1 MKKKAANLIIPA
13 LFCFAIMAESFA
25 PSRICAPSGGF
36 LAQKDSVD
44 TFALLLHEGDSLRK
58 AYCFGA
64 SAESFDEA
72 AQTAPDSLSRLRAEE
87 EAMLSRNG
95 LSMLSYCSKPTVVAR
110 QRFSLEDFFLY
121 YPMPDRS
128 WRAVP
133 NVLDSIA
140 PSALQKATFVQG
152 NETTIYY
159 SAADADGARN
169 IYRTEFADTIW
180 TVPALAAERI
190 TSSGNEIF
198 PILGND
204 GKALY
209 FASDGLYGMG
219 GYDLYVSLWDDTIND
234 WGTPSNLGF
243 PFSSPFDD
251 FLCINTSDG
260 KHTIFA
266 SNRDCSKDSVYVYV
280 LEYDSLPMHS
290 LVEDE
295 SDDIR
300 TLAALHPAADAS
312 RVDNEVLSSPLDDAG
327 SGVLR
332 EYVDKVLQIKQIR
345 DSIRIKVS
353 RADAARDLYASADEA
368 GRQAMAE
375 KLISYEESIVSLE
388 EALNTANRELQKLEM
403 DMILSGKTLDFDK
416 VQALADKE
424 VKGAD
429 QGYAFSARSLGAD
442 LQMKIEQ
449 PEPEF
454 DYSFMILPE
463 GRFAEDNNLPDGIV
477 YQIQLFSKSRQ
488 AEVKDLKGL
497 SPVFWRKSGT
507 AKYTYFAGLFRT
519 YNDALSNLNKVKKA
533 GFKTAFIVAFRNGES
548 VTVATA
554 RKQEKPA
561 K

>member
-25 PSRICAPSGGF
+25 PSLTCAPSYGY
-36 LAQKDSVD
+36 LVQKDSVD
-44 TFALLLHEGDSLRK
+44 TFALLLREGDSLRK

-64 SAESFDEA
+64 SAESFDDA
-72 AQTAPDSLSRLRAEE
+72 ALAAPDSLSRLRAEE

-121 YPMPDRS
+121 YPMPDKS

-140 PSALQKATFVQG
+140 PSPLQKATFVRG
-152 NETTIYY
+152 NEPTIYY
-159 SAADADGARN
+159 SAADADGALN
-169 IYRTEFADTIW
+169 IYRTDFADTVW
-180 TVPALAAERI
+180 TAPALAAEHI

-198 PILGND
+198 PILSND
-204 GKALY
+204 GKAMY

-243 PFSSPFDD
+243 PFSSPYDD
-251 FLCINTSDG
+251 FLLINTTDG

-290 LVEDE
+290 MVEDE
-295 SDDIR
+295 SEEIR
-300 TLAALHPAADAS
+300 ALASLLPGDNAAQ
-312 RVDNEVLSSPLDDAG
+312 VDNEVLSSSLDDDS

-332 EYVDKVLQIKQIR
+332 EYVDKVLQIKHIR
-345 DSIRIKVS
+345 DTIRIKVTE
-353 RADAARDLYASADEA
+353 ADAARDLYVLADEA
-368 GRQAMAE
+368 GRRAIAG
-375 KLISYEESIVSLE
+375 KLLSYEESIVSLE

-429 QGYAFSARSLGAD
+429 QGYAFSARSLGPE
-442 LQMKIEQ
+442 LQMKVEK

-463 GRFAEDNNLPDGIV
+463 GRFAEDNNLPEGIV
-477 YQIQLFSKSRQ
+477 YQIQIFSKNSP

-497 SPVFWRKSGT
+497 SPVFSRKTGA

-554 RKQEKPA
+554 RKQEK
-561 K
+561 